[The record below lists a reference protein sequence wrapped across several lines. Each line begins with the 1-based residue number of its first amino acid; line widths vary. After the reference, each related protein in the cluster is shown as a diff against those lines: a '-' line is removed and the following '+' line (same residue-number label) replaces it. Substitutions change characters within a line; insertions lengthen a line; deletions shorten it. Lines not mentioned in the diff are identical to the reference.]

1 MKKLREFH
9 GLSCSESRE
18 KHGKTSGLTRMTSK
32 KWMVCMLLA
41 VLPALGFSQ
50 SEFDRF
56 EAMDDVSAVIVNQNM
71 FKLFSRIE
79 ADDPEAKEFMSMVK
93 SLKNLKV
100 FSTENKAIAKEMQ
113 STMNDYIKKSSL
125 EELMRVKDK
134 GSNVKFY
141 IRPGRDE
148 DHVSELLMF
157 VSGMKDVEIGGT
169 NIETV
174 LLSLTGDIDLN
185 KISMLTKKMNLPSEL
200 DEAGKNR

>member
-1 MKKLREFH
+1 M
-9 GLSCSESRE
+9 
-18 KHGKTSGLTRMTSK
+18 TTRK
-32 KWMVCMLLA
+32 RMVCMLL
-41 VLPALGFSQ
+41 VILPVLGFSQ

-100 FSTENKAIAKEMQ
+100 FSTESKAIAQEMQ

-157 VSGMKDVEIGGT
+157 VSGMKDVEIGGSK
-169 NIETV
+169 IETV